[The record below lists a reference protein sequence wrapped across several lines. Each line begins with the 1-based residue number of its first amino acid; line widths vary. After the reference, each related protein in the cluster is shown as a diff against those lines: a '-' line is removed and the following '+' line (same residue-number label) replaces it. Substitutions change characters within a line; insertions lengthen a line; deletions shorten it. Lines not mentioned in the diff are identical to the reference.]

1 MHDRLLN
8 FIDGRWV
15 PSTTGRETENRNP
28 ATGDSLGTM
37 PLSGA
42 DDVEIA
48 CQAAQRAFRSW
59 RKTPAPKRAEVVF
72 NAWRLLGER
81 AEQVAMALS
90 LEEGK
95 TLNEARGEVS
105 KTRSLLEFLAGEGR
119 RLWGQVIP
127 SEMPNTQCWT
137 MREPIGVVGLITPW
151 NFPVSIPFWKSA
163 PALIAGNTVIL
174 KTAEQTPW
182 TGTLLA
188 QIYADAGVPPGVLNV
203 LQGWGHECGAA
214 IVEHPGIKAI
224 SFTGSTEVGTAI
236 YTKAA
241 PMLKKVQAEMG
252 GKNPIIV
259 LEDADVELAA
269 AAAVAGAFG
278 STGQRCTATSRALVH
293 RSVYNAFIECV
304 VYLTRKIK
312 VGLPLDPTTQMGP
325 VVDEAQLQKVLLAV
339 ENAKNAATLVLGGRR
354 LTEGA
359 YAAGYFVEPTV
370 FVDVQRDSQLANE
383 EVFGPVLAIL
393 PVDGID
399 DALTLANR
407 VRYGLSS
414 SVYTRDIGSM
424 FRYLDEIESGI
435 THINSS
441 TVGGEAQIPFGGM
454 KSTGI
459 GPREMGPN
467 AIEFFTEVKS
477 VYVDYTGTAR
487 TGNTY

>member
-1 MHDRLLN
+1 MHNRLFN

-15 PSTTGRETENRNP
+15 PSTTGREAENRNP
-28 ATGDSLGTM
+28 ATGECLGTM
-37 PLSGA
+37 PLSGPQ
-42 DDVEIA
+42 DVELA
-48 CQAAQRAFRSW
+48 WQAAQRAFRSW
-59 RKTPAPKRAEVVF
+59 RKTPAPKRADVVF
-72 NAWRLLGER
+72 NAWKLLGER
-81 AEQVAMALS
+81 SEQVAMALS

-95 TLNEARGEVS
+95 TLGEARGEVT
-105 KTRSLLEFLAGEGR
+105 KTRTLLEFLAGEGR

-127 SEMPNTQCWT
+127 SEMPNTHCWT
-137 MREPIGVVGLITPW
+137 VREPIGVVGLITPW

-163 PALIAGNTVIL
+163 PALIAGNTIIL

-188 QIYADAGVPPGVLNV
+188 QIYADAGVPAGVLNV
-203 LQGWGHECGAA
+203 LQGLGHECGAA

-259 LEDADVELAA
+259 LEDADLDLAA
-269 AAAVAGAFG
+269 AAAVGGAFG
-278 STGQRCTATSRALVH
+278 STGQRCTATSRALVD
-293 RSVYNAFIECV
+293 RRVYDAFV
-304 VYLTRKIK
+304 DRVLRLTQKIK
-312 VGLPLDPTTQMGP
+312 VGSPLDPTTQMGP
-325 VVDEAQLQKVLLAV
+325 VVDEAQLEKVLSAV
-339 ENAKNAATLVLGGRR
+339 EHAKGSAKLLFGGGR
-354 LTEGA
+354 LKDGA
-359 YAAGYFVEPTV
+359 FAAGYFVEPTV
-370 FVDVQRDSQLANE
+370 FVDVSRDSRLANE

-393 PVDGID
+393 PVDGIE
-399 DALTLANR
+399 DALALANR
-407 VRYGLSS
+407 VQYGLSS
-414 SVYTRDIGSM
+414 SIYTKDISAM

-467 AIEFFTEVKS
+467 AVEFFTEIKS